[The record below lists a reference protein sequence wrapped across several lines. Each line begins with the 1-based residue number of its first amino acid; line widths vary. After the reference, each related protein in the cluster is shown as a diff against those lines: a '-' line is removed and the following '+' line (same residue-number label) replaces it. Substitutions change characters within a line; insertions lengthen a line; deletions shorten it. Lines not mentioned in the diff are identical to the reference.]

1 MADAEE
7 KAKAEKLAA
16 AKKRVR
22 VLVINCS
29 NNLAK
34 LLIQDEEADL
44 LKFVGRA
51 DEEAETKENR
61 CKEGGERARPGI
73 F

>member
-22 VLVINCS
+22 VLS
-29 NNLAK
+29 FTALRAPRSSF
-34 LLIQDEEADL
+34 LDEDADL
-44 LKFVGRA
+44 HWFVG
-51 DEEAETKENR
+51 
-61 CKEGGERARPGI
+61 
-73 F
+73 

>member
-22 VLVINCS
+22 VPFSDLVGARE
-29 NNLAK
+29 LVMGVLTRWTVGGGVEK
-34 LLIQDEEADL
+34 EEQEKAW
-44 LKFVGRA
+44 R
-51 DEEAETKENR
+51 EER
-61 CKEGGERARPGI
+61 R
-73 F
+73 

>member
-22 VLVINCS
+22 VLSISACT
-29 NNLAK
+29 A
-34 LLIQDEEADL
+34 
-44 LKFVGRA
+44 
-51 DEEAETKENR
+51 
-61 CKEGGERARPGI
+61 
-73 F
+73 